1 MPPLTERQPALL
13 MADVYPLRPG
23 AGLRHRA
30 RAWPSARVVA
40 DLVILSYGG
49 LLALLGALIRPS
61 AVMTGAK
68 GEIVRGPDAM
78 IGGFVA
84 ALFVL
89 LCILIVNI
97 DARLQTFARTLRRML
112 ACFAGALAI
121 FVLLAWSTR
130 TSWTEA
136 KGPLVLWFALGCL
149 MLTLLHALVARR
161 LRRSSAIRQLTARR
175 VAVVCG
181 HERTCARFLD
191 LLRAQGDADVHL
203 IGVFHDGANRRSSP
217 GARAG
222 RTLED
227 LLAYARAGRI
237 DEIFLALP
245 GTPSAGSR
253 CWSIGLPIC
262 RSTSSSAPIGS
273 ATPRPWC
280 WARASRHPLAT
291 LHRQPIRDWGRIAKR
306 AMDVGVSA
314 LMLFLLWPLLVGIA
328 VAIRLDRPVP
338 PCSARR
344 ANVFQLLKFRTM
356 RDDPGARFVQACA
369 NDARVTAVGRWLRRT
384 SLDELPQLIN
394 VLRGE
399 MSLVGPRPHQ
409 VDLNAAFMQ
418 HIRRYAARHR
428 VKPGITG
435 FGSGLRL
442 AGRDRHRGENGG
454 SHLARPLLHRKLVA
468 RARPQDPRAHRADR
482 LRAQERLL
490 RRGRQPASR
499 S

>member
-1 MPPLTERQPALL
+1 M
-13 MADVYPLRPG
+13 
-23 AGLRHRA
+23 
-30 RAWPSARVVA
+30 
-40 DLVILSYGG
+40 
-49 LLALLGALIRPS
+49 ALLGALIRPS

-97 DARLQTFARTLRRML
+97 DLRALQTFARTLRRML

-121 FVLLAWSTR
+121 FILLAWSTR

-149 MLTLLHALVARR
+149 TLTLLHALVARQ

-245 GTPSAGSR
+245 WHAERRISLLVDRLAHLPVDLKLCPDRVGYAQAMVLGESLAG
-253 CWSIGLPIC
+253 I
-262 RSTSSSAPIGS
+262 
-273 ATPRPWC
+273 
-280 WARASRHPLAT
+280 PLAT

-306 AMDVGVSA
+306 ALDLGVSA

-328 VAIRLDRPVP
+328 VAIRLDSPGPALFRQT
-338 PCSARR
+338 RQGFND
-344 ANVFQLLKFRTM
+344 NVFELLKFRTM

-435 FGSGLRL
+435 LAQVSGW
-442 AGRDRHRGENGG
+442 RGETDTEEKMAARI
-454 SHLARPLLHRKLVA
+454 SHDLYYIENWSLVLDLKILARTVLTGFVHRNA
-468 RARPQDPRAHRADR
+468 Y
-482 LRAQERLL
+482 
-490 RRGRQPASR
+490 
-499 S
+499 